1 VRGGKRARQQ
11 EASVKAPSPS
21 LEFGVLAIKDVGRLR
36 WRLAEQEQITAF
48 DFLGTDGPEPFAPVW
63 RHDEALIGKH
73 PMVRRHVPERHR
85 VIEFYGKHD
94 YGVLV
99 AVIDPERGIALL
111 RLSGHWRP

>member
-1 VRGGKRARQQ
+1 
-11 EASVKAPSPS
+11 
-21 LEFGVLAIKDVGRLR
+21 
-36 WRLAEQEQITAF
+36 
-48 DFLGTDGPEPFAPVW
+48 
-63 RHDEALIGKH
+63 
-73 PMVRRHVPERHR
+73 MVRRHLPERHR